1 MSTRQSQLAEA
12 HAALSSGR
20 IQAARVIFE
29 ALQHQNP
36 SDADALNGLG
46 LCAEASQNQS
56 AAESYYRQAIALDSE
71 QAEFHNNLGILL
83 QSQQRLHEALSS
95 FSESQRLWPHPTTQY
110 NLSVLYTHLGQY
122 SEALKLILELMRQ
135 RPESDL
141 LQIQCRHLMT
151 HLQHEPQLLS
161 RLQTWLSPRL
171 FDGIWDLLQGTYYEL
186 QGESQT
192 AIQFYRTALRSNPRF
207 FEAQKGLISQ
217 LQHQGKHSEALEMA
231 RQLHALKGES
241 DSLAELLG
249 NLHKPIVSSQE
260 ELLQLRQE
268 LIQTLQQALETPHF
282 ESPDAAL
289 KNHPH
294 SLNFYHY
301 YQGLEDKP
309 LQIQLARLFKRI
321 SPPLVFT
328 EAKSAPRQKPR
339 LGMISFHFYNHS
351 VMHLLERALY
361 HLLESGAFES
371 CVFYL
376 HSPPLNKWDNST
388 EGFKTR
394 ADHFVQLPCNLTQ
407 ACSMIQAF
415 EPDLL
420 IYPDLGMDSFS
431 YMLALNR
438 LAPCQMVLPGHP
450 ITTGM
455 PSMDYFISSTVLESP
470 EAEHHYSEQLV
481 LLPGLPDYARPEPPP
496 LAKRSELGLPT
507 AGNLYFCPMTLFKVH
522 PDFDRTLLS
531 ILAAD
536 PAAQIIFLEYKKK
549 LHLKLQARLQQVFP
563 APEHQRLHFISW
575 APRQVFYQRL
585 QACDVILDTFYF
597 GGGNTAYQA
606 FGLNCPIVT
615 LNVPW
620 NKGRWT
626 QAMYRLM
633 GIEGLVA
640 ATPEEYARIA
650 VQVATD
656 KQWQSDLRQQIAER
670 KAILFDNSTWSEALL
685 DFCREQAQKMLIA
698 PVEGQLEAKN
708 F

>member
-1 MSTRQSQLAEA
+1 MSTRKQQLAQA
-12 HAALSSGR
+12 HADLASGR
-20 IQAARVIFE
+20 IEPARALFTALQAA
-29 ALQHQNP
+29 NP
-36 SDADALNGLG
+36 ADADALNGLG
-46 LCAEASQNQS
+46 LCAEARQEL
-56 AAESYYRQAIALDSE
+56 ADAESYYRQAIALDAD

-83 QSQQRLHEALSS
+83 QSQQRLREALSS

-122 SEALKLILELMRQ
+122 SEALRLILALMRQ

-151 HLQHEPQLLS
+151 HLQHEPQLLNH
-161 RLQTWLSPRL
+161 LQQWLTPHL
-171 FDGIWDLLQGTYYEL
+171 FDGTWDLLQGTYYEL

-192 AIQFYRTALRSNPRF
+192 AIQFYRSALRSNPRF

-217 LQHQGKHSEALEMA
+217 LQHQGQHSEALEMA

-268 LIQTLQQALETPHF
+268 LTQTLQQALDNPHF

-301 YQGLEDKP
+301 YQGLDDKP
-309 LQIQLARLFKRI
+309 LQIQLAQLFKRI
-321 SPPLVFT
+321 SPPQTAAVV
-328 EAKSAPRQKPR
+328 PQRQPGQKPR
-339 LGMISFHFYNHS
+339 LAIVSFHCYNHS
-351 VMHLLERALY
+351 VMHLLERGLCHVLDAK
-361 HLLESGAFES
+361 AFES
-371 CVFYL
+371 GVFYL
-376 HSPPLNKWDNST
+376 HSPPLNKWDDST
-388 EGFKTR
+388 ENLKSR
-394 ADHFVQLPCNLTQ
+394 ADHFVQLPCNLAQ
-407 ACSMIQAF
+407 ARSILQSF
-415 EPDLL
+415 QPDLL
-420 IYPDLGMDSFS
+420 IYPDIGMDSFT

-455 PSMDYFISSTVLESP
+455 PSIDYFISSAALEP
-470 EAEHHYSEQLV
+470 PKGDQYYTEQLV
-481 LLPGLPDYARPEPPP
+481 RLPGLPDYARPEQP
-496 LAKRSELGLPT
+496 LPAERHELGLPT
-507 AGNLYFCPMTLFKVH
+507 RGNLYFCPMTLFKVH
-522 PDFDRTLLS
+522 PQFDLTLLS
-531 ILAAD
+531 ILQQD
-536 PAAQIIFLEYKKK
+536 PEAQIVFLEYKKK
-549 LHLKLQARLQQVFP
+549 LHLKLQARLRQKFP
-563 APEHQRLHFISW
+563 PSEHARLHFISW
-575 APRQVFYQRL
+575 APRKMFYQRL

-606 FGLNCPIVT
+606 FGLHCPIVS
-615 LNVPW
+615 LDVPW

-640 ATPEEYARIA
+640 ASPDEYARIA
-650 VQVATD
+650 VRVATD
-656 KQWQSDLRQQIAER
+656 KAWQRSLRQQIAER
-670 KAILFDNSTWSEALL
+670 QGVLFDNPTWSEALL
-685 DFCREQAQKMLIA
+685 HFCKEQAQKMQIA
-698 PVEGQLEAKN
+698 PV
-708 F
+708 